1 MLNFE
6 YYGHS
11 AFLLDDGKCK
21 LLFDPFL
28 TGNPTASIKAEEV
41 KADYVL
47 VSHAHGDHIGDAPA
61 IVKRTGAAAIGI
73 PEVLELIQKVA
84 PNSTGYGM
92 NIGGALGFPFGKV
105 FITPALHSSG
115 VAGGAPVG
123 FIVAIGGMNV
133 YFAGDTGLFPYM
145 SFIGKRIKIDVAI
158 LPIGDNYTMG
168 VEDAAE
174 AVKLLGARHVI
185 PVHYNTWPVIEQDPA
200 EFKRLAE
207 SASSAKIHIV
217 KPGGSLELTALD
229 GVV

>member
-11 AFLLDDGKCK
+11 AFLLDDGKHR

-28 TGNPTASIKAEEV
+28 TGNPLASVKADDV
-41 KADYVL
+41 KADYIL

-61 IVKRTGAAAIGI
+61 IAKRTGAAVIGI

-84 PNSTGYGM
+84 ANSVMHGM
-92 NIGGALGFPFGKV
+92 NIGGALNLPFGKV

-123 FIVAIGGMNV
+123 FVVSIGGMNV

-145 SFIGKRIKIDVAI
+145 SFIGKRIKIDVAV

-168 VEDAAE
+168 VKDAAE
-174 AVKLLGARHVI
+174 AVKLLGARHAI

-200 EFKRLAE
+200 EFKKFAE
-207 SASSAKIHIV
+207 SGSTAKVHIV
-217 KPGGSLELTALD
+217 KPGASLELTALD